1 MPLCA
6 LEKDNR
12 VVFATTLLGTRELAL
27 VFRRRQWQW
36 FSGGIY
42 TIFTFLEGF
51 LWNTPVVLLSASHLQ
66 DAHHKKNGNAY
77 VYVIKLRKKSRRKRN
92 PQPEAGWGFKVL
104 FDSVSRSLSNDWAI
118 SRPFS
123 YLRYGVADCPRL
135 LHVRQ
140 RNSPVQHPG
149 YLAPELRN
157 PGTAAKTGRSTSM
170 LGIVRLVVM
179 IVIIIMV
186 LVAVTVVFVSPPL
199 LLVCLLSG
207 AYWAH
212 QNRCSFLP
220 SFRCLWNSS
229 LSPLRHCGVL

>member
-6 LEKDNR
+6 LENDNR

-27 VFRRRQWQW
+27 VFRRRQRQW

-104 FDSVSRSLSNDWAI
+104 FDSVSRSAALFHTSVTG
-118 SRPFS
+118 S
-123 YLRYGVADCPRL
+123 
-135 LHVRQ
+135 Q
-140 RNSPVQHPG
+140 T
-149 YLAPELRN
+149 APDSSMCASGILPCSIQDTLLRN
-157 PGTAAKTGRSTSM
+157 YETPALQQRRAA
-170 LGIVRLVVM
+170 
-179 IVIIIMV
+179 
-186 LVAVTVVFVSPPL
+186 PL
-199 LLVCLLSG
+199 QCSASSG
-207 AYWAH
+207 SW
-212 QNRCSFLP
+212 
-220 SFRCLWNSS
+220 
-229 LSPLRHCGVL
+229 